1 MPSLL
6 IVPVVLFVKYG
17 TTRLSVDLLDGS
29 VSYPEPAPDHGMQ
42 HRLVYNLPVLCVALQ
57 NMKYASPVHSKE
69 LCFHDFSSGASSR

>member
-29 VSYPEPAPDHGMQ
+29 VSYPEPAPDHGMR
-42 HRLVYNLPVLCVALQ
+42 HLLV
-57 NMKYASPVHSKE
+57 
-69 LCFHDFSSGASSR
+69 